1 MRKLLILVE
10 GQAEEIFAN
19 RLLQPHLF
27 QHNLVVQPKLVT
39 TKRPPGMPHHKGGI
53 STYGKIEGD
62 LRRLLNDA
70 SAARVTTII
79 DFYGL
84 PKDFPGMP
92 PPTGNC
98 YDRVKQ
104 LEQEF
109 SRSIADSR
117 FLPYLSLH
125 EFEAMLFASPEKTTE
140 VISKPELLASLQQI
154 KSQFN
159 SPEEIDDGSTTAPSK
174 RILKLHP
181 QYRKTADGIAILE
194 RIGIDQIRRQ
204 CLHFNEW
211 IERLE
216 MIGADV
222 PQP

>member
-10 GQAEEIFAN
+10 GQTEETFVN

-27 QHNLVVQPKLVT
+27 QHKLVAQPKLVT

-53 STYGKIEGD
+53 SIYGKIEGD

-70 SAARVTTII
+70 SAALVTTII

-92 PPTGNC
+92 VSPGNC
-98 YDRVKQ
+98 YERVKQ
-104 LEQEF
+104 LEREF
-109 SRSIADSR
+109 SHSIANPR

-125 EFEAMLFASPEKTTE
+125 EFEAMLFVSPEKITE

-159 SPEEIDDGSTTAPSK
+159 SPEEIDDGPTTAPSK
-174 RILKLHP
+174 RVLKLHP

-194 RIGIDQIRRQ
+194 KIGIDQICRQ
-204 CLHFNEW
+204 CPHFNEW

-216 MIGADV
+216 MIGEDV